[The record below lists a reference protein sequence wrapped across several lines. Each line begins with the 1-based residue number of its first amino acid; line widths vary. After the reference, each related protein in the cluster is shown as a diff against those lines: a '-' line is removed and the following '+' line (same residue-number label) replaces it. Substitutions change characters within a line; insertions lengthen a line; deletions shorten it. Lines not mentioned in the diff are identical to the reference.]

1 MSDKLNIHNEMA
13 QLDQKNRGFYDE
25 LTDEERKKF
34 SSFLMLRWGSA
45 VDNSNID
52 LLKYYI
58 ISTNQQA
65 NKHFFSLGKHPK
77 LQWLLSTTISP
88 DMGKF
93 KHEWIAFKGKKTRNK
108 RAALI
113 EKLYPELK
121 TDEAELLANTISDA
135 EIKTL
140 LLDLAWTDKDIK
152 EAMK

>member
-1 MSDKLNIHNEMA
+1 MA
-13 QLDQKNRGFYDE
+13 QLDNKNRGFYDE

-34 SSFLMLRWGSA
+34 SAFLMLRWGSA
-45 VDNSNID
+45 VSTTNAD

-58 ISTNQQA
+58 ISTNHQA

-88 DMGKF
+88 GMGKH
-93 KHEWIAFKGKKTRNK
+93 KHEWIAFKGKKSRNK
-108 RAALI
+108 RAALM

-121 TDEAELLANTISDA
+121 TDEAELLSATISDDQF
-135 EIKTL
+135 KQM

-152 EAMK
+152 EVMK